1 MEEVEIAPRENETYE
16 VVPLTPL
23 RRLEERIKRIEM
35 STTLPQLQNLINQ
48 IIDLIRTNQKL
59 VDDVLRANQEL
70 REELARIPEKIDGLT
85 KSLNELIDMI
95 KEAASTEESNIS
107 TSIEIPE
114 IKDMVEMQKEI
125 LKINKNM
132 LEAIEELNQ
141 KIKTG
146 TPVSHI
152 ITKYPNLKIR
162 SLSTR

>member
-1 MEEVEIAPRENETYE
+1 MEEVEITAKDNETYE

-70 REELARIPEKIDGLT
+70 REELARIPDKIDGLT

-95 KEAASTEESNIS
+95 KAAASSEEESITTNIQL
-107 TSIEIPE
+107 PE
-114 IKDMVEMQKEI
+114 LREMVEMQKEI
-125 LKINKNM
+125 LKTNKHM
-132 LEAIEELNQ
+132 LEAIEELTQ
-141 KIKTG
+141 KIKPG

-152 ITKYPNLKIR
+152 ITKYPNIKIR
-162 SLSTR
+162 SVQTR